1 MTSSTQPPTTVA
13 RSLEGRIAL
22 ITGASRGLG
31 RAIAAG
37 FAAAG
42 ARLALIGRVRSN
54 LEAVAEQLRAND
66 AEVHCF
72 PYDLSRIEGIPEL
85 YEWILAA
92 TGEVNILVNVAGKN
106 FRVPAVDF
114 PLKEWQSVL
123 DLNLTAPFVLSQCF
137 ARPLIRE
144 GKPGKIVNIASL
156 MTSATRPM
164 IPAYT
169 ASKGA
174 IGQLTKAL
182 AVEWAQYRINV
193 NAVGPGYFK
202 TELTS
207 PLHQDPAFNKWVL
220 DRTPMK
226 RWGEPQDLVGA
237 VVFLSSSAADFI
249 TGQIL
254 YVDGGWLANI

>member
-1 MTSSTQPPTTVA
+1 MSLPKEPASIRRP
-13 RSLEGRIAL
+13 LEGRTAL

-31 RAIAAG
+31 RAIATG
-37 FAAAG
+37 FAEAG
-42 ARLALIGRVRSN
+42 AKLALIGRIRST
-54 LEAVAEQLRAND
+54 LEAVADELRNSGAD
-66 AEVHCF
+66 VYCF
-72 PYDLSRIEGIPEL
+72 PYDLSKIEGIPEL
-85 YEWILAA
+85 YEWIVAA
-92 TGEVNILVNVAGKN
+92 AGEVNILVNVAGKN

-114 PLKEWQSVL
+114 PLDEWRNVL

-156 MTSATRPM
+156 MSAATRPM

-182 AVEWAQYRINV
+182 AVEWAEHRINV

-202 TELTS
+202 TELTK
-207 PLHQDPAFNKWVL
+207 PLHQDPAFDKWVL

-226 RWGEPQDLVGA
+226 RWGEPADLVGA

-254 YVDGGWLANI
+254 YVDGGWLANV

>member
-1 MTSSTQPPTTVA
+1 MTLSTVPETA
-13 RSLEGRIAL
+13 RRPLEGRTAL

-37 FAAAG
+37 FAASG
-42 ARLALIGRVRSN
+42 ARLALIGRIRSN
-54 LEAVAEQLRAND
+54 LEVVADELRNGG

-72 PYDLSRIEGIPEL
+72 PYDLSKIEGIPEL
-85 YEWILAA
+85 YEWIVAA
-92 TGEVNILVNVAGKN
+92 AGEVNILINVAGKN

-114 PLKEWQSVL
+114 PLEEWRSVL

-156 MTSATRPM
+156 MTAATRPM

-182 AVEWAQYRINV
+182 AVEWAEHRINV

-202 TELTS
+202 TELTK
-207 PLHQDPAFNKWVL
+207 PLHQDPAFDKWVL

-226 RWGEPQDLVGA
+226 RWGEPGDLVGA

-254 YVDGGWLANI
+254 YVDGGWLANV

>member
-1 MTSSTQPPTTVA
+1 MTASNESSTISRA
-13 RSLEGRIAL
+13 LEGRTAL

-31 RAIAAG
+31 RAIATG

-42 ARLALIGRVRSN
+42 AKLVLIGRVRSN
-54 LEAVAEQLRAND
+54 LESVAQELRD
-66 AEVHCF
+66 KGAEVHCF
-72 PYDLSRIEGIPEL
+72 PYDLSKVEGIPEL
-85 YEWILAA
+85 YEWITSAA
-92 TGEVNILVNVAGKN
+92 GEVNILINVAGKN
-106 FRVPAVDF
+106 FRVPAIEF
-114 PLKEWQSVL
+114 PLEEWRGVV

-156 MTSATRPM
+156 MTAAARPM

-174 IGQLTKAL
+174 LGMLTKAL

-202 TELTS
+202 TELTR
-207 PLHQDPAFNKWVL
+207 PLHQDPVFDKWVL
-220 DRTPMK
+220 ERTPMK
-226 RWGEPQDLVGA
+226 RWGEPGDLVGA

-254 YVDGGWLANI
+254 YVDGGWLANV

>member
-1 MTSSTQPPTTVA
+1 MTVSNEPQTVSRA
-13 RSLEGRIAL
+13 LEGRTAL

-42 ARLALIGRVRSN
+42 AKLALIGRIRSN
-54 LEAVAEQLRAND
+54 LEAVAEELRNSGAV
-66 AEVHCF
+66 VHCF
-72 PYDLSRIEGIPEL
+72 PYDLSKIDGIPEL
-85 YEWILAA
+85 YEWIAA
-92 TGEVNILVNVAGKN
+92 AAGEVNILINVAGKN
-106 FRVPAVDF
+106 FRVPAIDF
-114 PLKEWQSVL
+114 PLEEWRSIL

-156 MTSATRPM
+156 MTAATRPM

-182 AVEWAQYRINV
+182 AVEWAEHRINV

-202 TELTS
+202 TELTR

-226 RWGEPQDLVGA
+226 RWGEPGDLVGA
-237 VVFLSSSAADFI
+237 VVFMSSSAADFI
-249 TGQIL
+249 TGQVL

>member
-1 MTSSTQPPTTVA
+1 MTQSNETQTGKG
-13 RSLEGRIAL
+13 SLKGRTAI

-31 RAIAAG
+31 RAIATG
-37 FAAAG
+37 LGAAG
-42 ARLALIGRVRSN
+42 AKLGLIGRTRST
-54 LEAVAEQLRAND
+54 LEAVAEEMRSGG

-72 PYDLSRIEGIPEL
+72 PYDLSNIEGIPDL
-85 YEWILAA
+85 YECIQA
-92 TGEVNILVNVAGKN
+92 TVGEVNILVNVAGKN
-106 FRVPAVDF
+106 YRVPAVDF
-114 PLKEWQSVL
+114 PLEEWRSIL
-123 DLNLTAPFVLSQCF
+123 NLNLTAPFVLSQCF

-156 MTSATRPM
+156 MTAATRPL

-169 ASKGA
+169 ASKGG

-182 AVEWAQYRINV
+182 AVEWAEHRINV

-202 TELTS
+202 TELTK
-207 PLHQDPAFNKWVL
+207 PLHEDPCFDRWVL
-220 DRTPMK
+220 DSTPMK
-226 RWGEPQDLVGA
+226 RWGEPRDLVGA

>member
-1 MTSSTQPPTTVA
+1 MTQVNETRTGQ
-13 RSLEGRIAL
+13 RLLEGRSAL

-31 RAIAAG
+31 RAIAAALG
-37 FAAAG
+37 GAG
-42 ARLALIGRVRSN
+42 ARLILIGRTRST
-54 LEAVAEQLRAND
+54 LEAVA
-66 AEVHCF
+66 AEIADKGTDVHCF
-72 PYDLSRIEGIPEL
+72 PYDLSAIEGIPGF
-85 YEWILAA
+85 YERILTAV
-92 TGEVNILVNVAGKN
+92 GEVNILINVAGKN
-106 FRVPAVDF
+106 YRVPAVDF
-114 PLKEWQSVL
+114 PLNEWRSVL

-156 MTSATRPM
+156 MTAATRPM

-169 ASKGA
+169 ASKGG

-182 AVEWAQYRINV
+182 AVEWAEYRINV

-202 TELTS
+202 TELTK
-207 PLHQDPAFNKWVL
+207 PLHEDPCFDRWVL
-220 DRTPMK
+220 DSTPMK
-226 RWGEPQDLVGA
+226 RWGEPKDLVGA

-254 YVDGGWLANI
+254 YVDGGWLANV

>member
-1 MTSSTQPPTTVA
+1 MTLSEEPETITRP
-13 RSLEGRIAL
+13 LEGRTAL

-31 RAIAAG
+31 RAIASG

-42 ARLALIGRVRSN
+42 AKLALIGRIRSN
-54 LEAVAEQLRAND
+54 LEAVAEELRNSA

-72 PYDLSRIEGIPEL
+72 PYDLSKIEGIPEL
-85 YEWILAA
+85 YEWIVAA
-92 TGEVNILVNVAGKN
+92 AGEVNILINVAGKN

-114 PLKEWQSVL
+114 PMEEWRSIL

-156 MTSATRPM
+156 MTAATRPM

-182 AVEWAQYRINV
+182 AVEWAEHRINV

-202 TELTS
+202 TELTR

-220 DRTPMK
+220 DRTPMR
-226 RWGEPQDLVGA
+226 RWGEPRDLVGA
-237 VVFLSSSAADFI
+237 VVFLSSSASDFI

-254 YVDGGWLANI
+254 YVDGGWLANV